1 MKVEQWK
8 IDDVDSTAA
17 LVQIEMNE
25 LYRRVIGHGIRDFAS
40 LPSFASFRWIA
51 CDFCVIAK
59 YVCVMVSLFAS
70 LAECLSTQLC
80 ITLHRSLGRHDG
92 HDAND
97 ANSEQPST
105 AQILRVRSR
114 QVVQQKTVGSRV
126 SPIPRLIL
134 TTVNVSGCSDNSF
147 SF

>member
-8 IDDVDSTAA
+8 VGDVDSTTA
-17 LVQIEMNE
+17 LVQIRMNE

-59 YVCVMVSLFAS
+59 HVCVMASLFAS
-70 LAECLSTQLC
+70 SAECLSAPLC
-80 ITLHRSLGRHDG
+80 ISMHRSLGR

-97 ANSEQPST
+97 ANSEQPSP

-114 QVVQQKTVGSRV
+114 QVVQQKSVGSGV
-126 SPIPRLIL
+126 GMEPRLIL
-134 TTVNVSGCSDNSF
+134 TAVNVSDC
-147 SF
+147 

>member
-8 IDDVDSTAA
+8 VGDVDSTTA
-17 LVQIEMNE
+17 LVQIGMNE

-59 YVCVMVSLFAS
+59 FVCVMVSLFAS
-70 LAECLSTQLC
+70 LAEFLSAPLC

-97 ANSEQPST
+97 ANSEQPSP
-105 AQILRVRSR
+105 AQILRIQSR
-114 QVVQQKTVGSRV
+114 QVVQQKTVGSGV
-126 SPIPRLIL
+126 GMEPRLIL
-134 TTVNVSGCSDNSF
+134 TAVNVSDC
-147 SF
+147 

>member
-1 MKVEQWK
+1 VKVEPWK
-8 IDDVDSTAA
+8 IGDVERTAA
-17 LVQIEMNE
+17 LVHIEMNE

-59 YVCVMVSLFAS
+59 FVCVIVSLFAS
-70 LAECLSTQLC
+70 LAECPPAPLC
-80 ITLHRSLGRHDG
+80 ITLHRSLGKHDG

-97 ANSEQPST
+97 ANSEQPSH

-114 QVVQQKTVGSRV
+114 QVDQQKTVGSRV
-126 SPIPRLIL
+126 NPAPRELL
-134 TTVNVSGCSDNSF
+134 TGVNPSGCSDNSF
-147 SF
+147 PF

>member
-1 MKVEQWK
+1 MKVEQRR
-8 IDDVDSTAA
+8 IGDVDSTAV
-17 LVQIEMNE
+17 LVQIRMNE

-59 YVCVMVSLFAS
+59 FVCVMVSLFAS
-70 LAECLSTQLC
+70 LAEFLSAPLC

-97 ANSEQPST
+97 ANSEQPSP
-105 AQILRVRSR
+105 AQILRIQSR
-114 QVVQQKTVGSRV
+114 QVVQQKTVGSGV
-126 SPIPRLIL
+126 GMEPRLIL
-134 TTVNVSGCSDNSF
+134 TAVNVSDC
-147 SF
+147 

>member
-25 LYRRVIGHGIRDFAS
+25 LYRCVIGHGIRDFAS

-51 CDFCVIAK
+51 CDFCVISK
-59 YVCVMVSLFAS
+59 FVCVMVSLFAS
-70 LAECLSTQLC
+70 LAECLSAPLC

-97 ANSEQPST
+97 ANSEQPSP

-114 QVVQQKTVGSRV
+114 QVVQQKTVV
-126 SPIPRLIL
+126 SGVGLKPQLIL
-134 TTVNVSGCSDNSF
+134 TAVNVSDC
-147 SF
+147 